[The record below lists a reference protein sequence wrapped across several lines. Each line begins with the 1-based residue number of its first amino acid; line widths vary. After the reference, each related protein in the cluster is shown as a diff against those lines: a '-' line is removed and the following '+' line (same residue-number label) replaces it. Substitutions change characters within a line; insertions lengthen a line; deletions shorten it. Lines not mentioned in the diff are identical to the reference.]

1 MGMNPEIDQNESDDL
16 VYDLSKMPGWCKI
29 PYISGGLYDRIQE
42 NLRQHTNQPLLTE
55 QDEYQWFRR
64 PSSNINN
71 NITTCVEL
79 LKPGVKE
86 TDYSYIMPRSESNKL
101 MLPVHLAFYDSATDI
116 NIHAVTWTST
126 SFAVKPIKIL
136 KHDWHK
142 ITFSDVSRYKCTEC
156 GLTGSGRF
164 FTANYASVKS
174 AICPDRLLTC
184 EQEVVRDI
192 IV

>member
-1 MGMNPEIDQNESDDL
+1 MTPEINQNESDDL
-16 VYDLSKMPGWCKI
+16 IYDLSNMPDWCKI
-29 PYISGGLYDRIQE
+29 PYIVGGLYDRIQK
-42 NLRQHTNQPLLTE
+42 NLREHAEQPLLVQ

-79 LKPGVKE
+79 LKPGVKA
-86 TDYSYIMPRSESNKL
+86 TDYSYTTPRNELNKL
-101 MLPVHLAFYDSATDI
+101 ILPVNLVFYDSATDI
-116 NIHAVTWTST
+116 HIHAATWTST
-126 SFAVKPIKIL
+126 SFTIKPIKIL

-142 ITFSDVSRYKCTEC
+142 IMFGDISRYKCTAC
-156 GLTGSGRF
+156 GLLGSGRF
-164 FTANYASVKS
+164 FSANFTKVKS

-184 EQEVVRDI
+184 EQEIVRDI